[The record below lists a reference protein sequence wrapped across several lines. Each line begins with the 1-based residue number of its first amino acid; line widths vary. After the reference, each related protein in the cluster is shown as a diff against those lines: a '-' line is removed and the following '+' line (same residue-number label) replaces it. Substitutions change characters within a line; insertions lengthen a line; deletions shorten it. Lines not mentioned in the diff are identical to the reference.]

1 MARVEVEIESA
12 RFTRTSELAR
22 EILALLESTDYKLRI
37 ACTPAEAEELQAE
50 LESCKVMGR
59 VKLVTV

>member
-22 EILALLESTDYKLRI
+22 EILALLGSTEYKIRI
-37 ACTPAEAEELQAE
+37 MCSAAEAEELTAE
-50 LESCKVMGR
+50 LESCKTMGR
-59 VKLVTV
+59 VVLEVY